1 MPRAVFGI
9 SMIWVPSQSIRSGSI
24 INNHV
29 NYGKCFVSLFSCQL
43 LSNEAV
49 LVIRGLLLPHANAK
63 MLNKQIV
70 ERSYQQKQT
79 LRDFISF
86 LAYID
91 RNWDFVPKILSN
103 KSFNPISYTDILYFG
118 FVARQKSTTPPLQ
131 HHQGA
136 LAVVFISV
144 LRYSMPCFSVLV
156 DPIRNEESRKIF
168 KNYPAMHRIVFNF
181 YVHPVDAHASFYI

>member
-9 SMIWVPSQSIRSGSI
+9 STIWVPSQSIRSGSI
-24 INNHV
+24 ISNHV
-29 NYGKCFVSLFSCQL
+29 NYGKCSVSIFSCQL
-43 LSNEAV
+43 LNNEAV
-49 LVIRGLLLPHANAK
+49 LVTRGLLLPHANAK

-118 FVARQKSTTPPLQ
+118 PGPTEGEREQVREREREREARESAQTIHVARLKLVSSYNLATNLVLCQTP
-131 HHQGA
+131 
-136 LAVVFISV
+136 
-144 LRYSMPCFSVLV
+144 RT
-156 DPIRNEESRKIF
+156 R
-168 KNYPAMHRIVFNF
+168 
-181 YVHPVDAHASFYI
+181 

>member
-9 SMIWVPSQSIRSGSI
+9 STIWVPSQSIRSGSI
-24 INNHV
+24 ISNHV
-29 NYGKCFVSLFSCQL
+29 NYGKCSVSLFSCQL
-43 LSNEAV
+43 LNNEVV

-118 FVARQKSTTPPLQ
+118 FVCSPEEYYATAATSPGRSCCRAYFSYEVQY
-131 HHQGA
+131 A
-136 LAVVFISV
+136 LFLCS
-144 LRYSMPCFSVLV
+144 RWS

-168 KNYPAMHRIVFNF
+168 KNYVPCYASYRI
-181 YVHPVDAHASFYI
+181 